1 MSCGTRRRNIM
12 RKLFLSDFCPGEPV
26 CAEQRKEFAEH
37 VREASEQNREK
48 ARREGKAYHKQGA
61 EAVQGT

>member
-1 MSCGTRRRNIM
+1 M
-12 RKLFLSDFCPGEPV
+12 RKLFSSDFCPGEPV

-61 EAVQGT
+61 EAAQGT